1 MKEGIIIGVLVVI
14 LVALFVLNAFRRKK
28 FNQEMNQ
35 MRTDLKIGDKVMTD
49 SGIVGEISEIYEQ
62 DGYKYFVLRSGGAI
76 NYGYFSVH
84 ANAVYYAFGKEKEN
98 EKTIAEEKK
107 EEAKPEEKV
116 VEVETQVV
124 ESKSDEAP
132 KKTKKSKLI
141 RKR

>member
-1 MKEGIIIGVLVVI
+1 MKEGIIIGVLVII

-62 DGYKYFVLRSGGAI
+62 DGYKYFVLRSGGEI

-84 ANAVYYAFGKEKEN
+84 ANAVYYAFGKDKEN
-98 EKTIAEEKK
+98 EKNLAEEKK
-107 EEAKPEEKV
+107 EEKKPEEKAA
-116 VEVETQVV
+116 EVETEVV
-124 ESKSDEAP
+124 KPKSDKDA
-132 KKTKKSKLI
+132 KKTKKLK
-141 RKR
+141 K